1 MENKNENDTFEY
13 TYSAK
18 EQEELKRIRA
28 KYLPQEEDKMTQL
41 RRLDASVTPKASTAA
56 LIVGILGALTMGI
69 GMCCAMVWMG
79 VWFVPGIV
87 IGLAGIALIAAA
99 YPVYQHVLRRERKR
113 IAPQIIR
120 LTDELMK

>member
-41 RRLDASVTPKASTAA
+41 RRLDASVTQKASTAA

-87 IGLAGIALIAAA
+87 IGLAGIALIAGA

>member
-1 MENKNENDTFEY
+1 MENKNENETFEY

-28 KYLPQEEDKMTQL
+28 KYLPQEKDKMTQL
-41 RRLDASVTPKASTAA
+41 RRLDASVTQKASTAA